1 MYSAS
6 KFDGI
11 AFSPSKNIK
20 VAGVGFF
27 GPIKEGYSFLGI
39 VRLVEGQ
46 SIEGRIAA
54 VAVVTAG
61 FATEN
66 AEMVSKV
73 MFAKP
78 ILVRQN
84 EIWSIIADL
93 HMMYFL
99 LCQRRKPYSSG

>member
-20 VAGVGFF
+20 VAGVGVF

-46 SIEGRIAA
+46 SIEGRIVLSLLLRRALQLK
-54 VAVVTAG
+54 
-61 FATEN
+61 
-66 AEMVSKV
+66 MLK
-73 MFAKP
+73 
-78 ILVRQN
+78 
-84 EIWSIIADL
+84 WSP
-93 HMMYFL
+93 
-99 LCQRRKPYSSG
+99 K